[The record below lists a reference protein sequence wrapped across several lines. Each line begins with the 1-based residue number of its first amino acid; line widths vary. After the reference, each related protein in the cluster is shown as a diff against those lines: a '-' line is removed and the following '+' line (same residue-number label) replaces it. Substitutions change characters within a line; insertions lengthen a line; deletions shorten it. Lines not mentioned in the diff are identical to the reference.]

1 MIEKDS
7 TPFYY
12 PILSELNEVKSLL
25 NQVASANFPFL
36 ASMLDHIIDSGGKR
50 IRPSV
55 TLLASKLNNHDN
67 STPIIMATAIEMLHI
82 ATLIHDDTV
91 DDSNVRRGK
100 ATISNLWG
108 QKAAVLA
115 GDYIFAA
122 SATQVCATQ
131 NIRVIR
137 RFSETIMELSLGE
150 LQEMEINF
158 NSQTNLSNYLERI
171 YNKTASLFSTSAQSG
186 AILSGCDEE
195 SIKSLQSY
203 GYNIGMAFQIIDD
216 ILDFQGNEV
225 EVGKPIQT
233 DLANGI
239 LTLPSIYALESDFS
253 DKYISIFDQSNTSA
267 EVISEFVELVE
278 NSKSL
283 ERSFTTATEY
293 SGKAKMDL
301 EKFPDSDAKE
311 ALEFLA
317 DYIIMRKM

>member
-1 MIEKDS
+1 VIEKDS

-12 PILSELNEVKSLL
+12 PILSELNEVNSLL
-25 NQVASANFPFL
+25 KNVTSANFPFL

-55 TLLASKLNNHDN
+55 TLLASKLNNHEN

-158 NSQTNLSNYLERI
+158 NPQTNLPNYLERI

-283 ERSFTTATEY
+283 ERSFSTATEY

>member
-1 MIEKDS
+1 M
-7 TPFYY
+7 
-12 PILSELNEVKSLL
+12 
-25 NQVASANFPFL
+25 
-36 ASMLDHIIDSGGKR
+36 
-50 IRPSV
+50 
-55 TLLASKLNNHDN
+55 
-67 STPIIMATAIEMLHI
+67 
-82 ATLIHDDTV
+82 
-91 DDSNVRRGK
+91 RRGK

-158 NSQTNLSNYLERI
+158 NPQTNLPNYLERI

>member
-12 PILSELNEVKSLL
+12 PILSELNEVNSLL
-25 NQVASANFPFL
+25 KHVTSANFPFL

-91 DDSNVRRGK
+91 DDSKVRRGK

-122 SATQVCATQ
+122 SATQVCATK

-158 NSQTNLSNYLERI
+158 NPQTNLSNYLERI

-253 DKYISIFDQSNTSA
+253 DKYISIFDQSNTSV
-267 EVISEFVELVE
+267 EVMSEFVELVE

-283 ERSFTTATEY
+283 ERSFATATEY

>member
-7 TPFYY
+7 NPIYY
-12 PILSELNEVKSLL
+12 PIRRELKEVNSLL
-25 NQVASANFPFL
+25 KHVTSANFPFL

-55 TLLASKLNNHDN
+55 TLLASQLSEHESSN
-67 STPIIMATAIEMLHI
+67 PIIMATAIEMLHI

-91 DDSNVRRGK
+91 DDSNVRRGR

-122 SATQVCATQ
+122 SATQVCATG

-158 NSQTNLSNYLERI
+158 DWETNLSNYLERI

-203 GYNIGMAFQIIDD
+203 GYNIGMAFQIVDD
-216 ILDFQGNEV
+216 ILDFEGKED
-225 EVGKPIQT
+225 EVGKPIGS

-239 LTLPSIYALESDFS
+239 LTLPSIYALESDSNSKFVSMFDKKSFS
-253 DKYISIFDQSNTSA
+253 PDML
-267 EVISEFVELVE
+267 SEFAKLVVS
-278 NSKSL
+278 SKSL
-283 ERSFTTATEY
+283 EKALSTA
-293 SGKAKMDL
+293 AKYTNEAKKNL
-301 EKFPDSDAKE
+301 EKFDDSDAKK

-317 DYIIMRKM
+317 DYVVLRKK

>member
-1 MIEKDS
+1 
-7 TPFYY
+7 
-12 PILSELNEVKSLL
+12 
-25 NQVASANFPFL
+25 
-36 ASMLDHIIDSGGKR
+36 
-50 IRPSV
+50 
-55 TLLASKLNNHDN
+55 
-67 STPIIMATAIEMLHI
+67 MATAIEMLHI

>member
-1 MIEKDS
+1 M
-7 TPFYY
+7 
-12 PILSELNEVKSLL
+12 
-25 NQVASANFPFL
+25 
-36 ASMLDHIIDSGGKR
+36 
-50 IRPSV
+50 
-55 TLLASKLNNHDN
+55 
-67 STPIIMATAIEMLHI
+67 
-82 ATLIHDDTV
+82 
-91 DDSNVRRGK
+91 
-100 ATISNLWG
+100 
-108 QKAAVLA
+108 
-115 GDYIFAA
+115 DY
-122 SATQVCATQ
+122 
-131 NIRVIR
+131 
-137 RFSETIMELSLGE
+137 
-150 LQEMEINF
+150 NF
-158 NSQTNLSNYLERI
+158 NPETNLPNYLERI

-283 ERSFTTATEY
+283 ERSFSTATEY